1 MLICTT
7 KQELHIYCRQQAA
20 KSVLIGF
27 VPTMGALHQ
36 GHLSL
41 VKASQKQCSITIC
54 SIFINPTQFNNS
66 KDYKKYPITTEED
79 IELLKEIGV
88 DVLFLPNVKEIYPNG
103 TTTLEMYD
111 LGKLENLL
119 EGHYRPGHFQ
129 GVCQVVHRLLNVVN
143 PDMLFLGQKDYQQCM
158 VLKKLVT
165 LIQKNIQVFII
176 TTEREKSG
184 LAMSSRNK
192 RLSAKALEQAST
204 IYKAMVNIKEKL
216 HQQSFEILETSAKI
230 FLLQNGFSHIDYVV
244 IADAETLEPLSKANQ
259 GQNLIIL
266 VAAFIEEIRLIDNLP
281 ITF

>member
-7 KQELHIYCRQQAA
+7 KQELHIYFQQQAA
-20 KSVLIGF
+20 KNVLIGF

-41 VKASQKQCSITIC
+41 VKSSQKQCGITIC

-66 KDYKKYPITTEED
+66 KDYEKYPVTTEED

-88 DVLFLPNVKEIYPNG
+88 DVLFLPNVKEIYPDG

-111 LGKLENLL
+111 LGRLEGLL
-119 EGHYRPGHFQ
+119 EGYYRPGHFQ
-129 GVCQVVHRLLNVVN
+129 GVCQVVHRLLNAVN
-143 PDMLFLGQKDYQQCM
+143 PDRLFLGQKDYQQCM

-165 LIQKNIQVFII
+165 LIQKNIQVSII
-176 TTEREKSG
+176 PTEREKSG

-192 RLSAKALEQAST
+192 RLSAKALEQAPA
-204 IYKAMVNIKEKL
+204 IYKAMINIKEKF

-230 FLLQNGFSHIDYVV
+230 FLLQNGFSHIDYIV

-266 VAAFIEEIRLIDNLP
+266 VAAFIEEVRLIDNLP